1 MLNNISIQSLNFKT
15 RKILSI
21 DVGIKNL
28 AFCLLE
34 EKSEF
39 LEKSEFNI
47 LKWNVI
53 DLTYSQTENENKTG
67 CQCIEK
73 NKNICCNK
81 QAKFKKDG
89 IHYCIKHSKKM
100 GFLFPCISNKPSTIN
115 KKKIADL
122 VILADSYKIIH
133 NGCKKNELVSLIND
147 YIINNSFEPI
157 EKNNASKMD
166 LVTIGKNIQS
176 NLDALLKDDFLSIQT
191 IVIENQISPIA
202 NRMKTI
208 QGMIAQYFIMKKN
221 GIVEIEFVSSFNKL
235 KNCDKKD
242 DIKLTYSD
250 RKKLG
255 VKKCLEIINS
265 SFSFSNWKTFFIEHK
280 KKDDLAD
287 SFLQGIWYLHC

>member
-1 MLNNISIQSLNFKT
+1 MLNNISNNESLNIKP

-34 EKSEF
+34 KSEF
-39 LEKSEFNI
+39 LEKTKEFNI
-47 LKWNVI
+47 IKWDVI
-53 DLTYSQTENENKTG
+53 DLTYSQIENENKTG

-73 NKNICCNK
+73 NKNVFCNK

-89 IHYCIKHSKKM
+89 IHYCVKHSKKM
-100 GFLFPCISNKPSTIN
+100 GFLFPCVSNKPSAIN
-115 KKKIADL
+115 KKKLADL

-133 NGCKKNELVSLIND
+133 NGCKKTELVSLINEH
-147 YIINNSFEPI
+147 ISKNSFELI

-176 NLDALLKDDFLSIQT
+176 NLDELLKDDFLSIQI

-265 SFSFSNWKTFFIEHK
+265 SFSKWKTFFINHK

-287 SFLQGIWYLHC
+287 SFLQGIWYLHN